1 MDEMRYF
8 EEIQGFAG
16 LLRDVWVML
25 GHIDDLDTPEL
36 ACINSK
42 LYEQILPMN
51 YLSSY
56 VNPRVAVAS
65 FGTDAGRLLSA
76 VAAELRAAVPALYE
90 RDEEEL
96 EIRLKLIS
104 DVRASYDEKNG
115 FDSGDIRRIFYSYY
129 RDNRLASSRRKL
141 RSQLIPGRAP
151 VGLHLASES
160 LNRRA
165 DDIIRM
171 MYACGEYVTDSE
183 ILMVRKL
190 CAMPDDKLMAMAE
203 TFTDGFIKGFEV
215 SGRDLSIKDTVELR
229 FNIGFLPMMIMASR
243 IFEKN
248 SLKCSVM
255 RGGYSIFTGRSV
267 DKNGFYGANPNPQF
281 DLDHKNDLSLILDED
296 LNAGRLDTLREAF
309 EELKAEAKVMA
320 GPACVDM
327 FGEPEF
333 TPETKAEASD
343 YDDEQRK
350 LVTDYTSRAGA
361 LVNEYIPGE
370 ERSFTIIAYPMPSIG
385 PDFEEIFDA
394 TVRINT
400 LDYELYRDM
409 QQRIIDVLDTAEYLQ
424 VRGLGDN
431 RTDLKVHL
439 TDLTDPAHQ
448 TKFENCVADV
458 NIPVGE
464 VFTSP
469 VLKGTDGVLHVTHV
483 FLEGIEYHDL
493 EIRVKDGMIAGFS
506 CREGD
511 KLIRDNILYHHE
523 SLPMGECAIGTNTTA
538 YCLARKYDIESKLP
552 ILIAEKTGPHFAFG
566 DTCYSHAEDLAVYN
580 PDGKEIIAR
589 DNECSILRK
598 SDPARAYY
606 NCHTDITLPYDEL
619 GELSAVHPNG
629 SITPIISMGRF
640 VLNGCEELNLPFS
653 EILL

>member
-1 MDEMRYF
+1 MDEMKYF
-8 EEIQGFAG
+8 EETDGFVR
-16 LLRDVWVML
+16 LLEDVWVML
-25 GHIDDLDTPEL
+25 DHMDDLDTSEL

-42 LYEQILPMN
+42 LYGQILPES
-51 YLSSY
+51 YKTSY
-56 VNPRVAVAS
+56 VNPSIAVAA
-65 FGTDAGRLLSA
+65 FGTRTGRLLSA
-76 VAAELRAAVPALYE
+76 VAAELRAAIPALYE
-90 RDEEEL
+90 RDRREL
-96 EIRLKLIS
+96 DIRLGLIA
-104 DVRASYDEKNG
+104 DVRSSYDRKNG
-115 FDSGDIRRIFYSYY
+115 FDDDDICRIFRDYYS
-129 RDNRLASSRRKL
+129 DNRLEASRRKL
-141 RSQLIPGRAP
+141 RAQLIPGKACIRFD
-151 VGLHLASES
+151 VASES

-165 DDIIRM
+165 DDIIRE

-183 ILMVRKL
+183 TAMVRKL
-190 CAMPDDKLMAMAE
+190 CAMPDEKLAAMAE
-203 TFTDGFIKGFEV
+203 TFTDGYIKGFEV

-229 FNIGFLPMMIMASR
+229 FNIGFIPMMIIASR
-243 IFEKN
+243 IFGKN
-248 SLKCSVM
+248 NLKCSMM

-281 DLDHKNDLSLILDED
+281 DLDHKNDLSLILDEA
-296 LNAGRLDTLREAF
+296 LNEKRVETLREAF
-309 EELKAEAKVMA
+309 EGLKSEAKAMG

-333 TPETKAEASD
+333 TPETKPEAAD
-343 YDDEQRK
+343 YDDVSRK

-361 LVNEYIPGE
+361 IVNDYIPGE

-385 PDFEEIFDA
+385 PGFEEIFDA

-400 LDYELYRDM
+400 LDYELYRDI
-409 QQRIIDVLDTAEYLQ
+409 QQRMIAVLDTAEYVQ
-424 VRGLGDN
+424 VRGLGAN
-431 RTDLKVHL
+431 RTDLRVHL
-439 TDLTDPAHQ
+439 IDLTDPDHQ

-493 EIRVKDGMIAGFS
+493 EIQVKDGRIAAFS
-506 CREGD
+506 CKEGD

-523 SLPMGECAIGTNTTA
+523 TLPMGECAIGTNTTA
-538 YCLARKYDIESKLP
+538 YVLARKYEIESKLP

-566 DTCYSHAEDLAVYN
+566 DTCYSHSEDLAVYN

-589 DNECSILRK
+589 DNECSALRK
-598 SDPARAYY
+598 TDPAKAYF

-619 GELSAVHPNG
+619 GELSAVGPDG
-629 SITPIISMGRF
+629 SVTPIISHGRF
-640 VLNGCEELNLPFS
+640 VLPGCEELNRPFD
-653 EILL
+653 E